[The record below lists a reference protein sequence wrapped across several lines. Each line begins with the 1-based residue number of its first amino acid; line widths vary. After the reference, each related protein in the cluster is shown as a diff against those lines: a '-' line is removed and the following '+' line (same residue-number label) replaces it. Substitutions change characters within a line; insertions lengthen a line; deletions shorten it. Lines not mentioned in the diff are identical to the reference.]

1 VNEHSEQTDN
11 PAETSEPLPPL
22 PPPKAGR
29 TLKFGIR
36 AAWDALG
43 FVCAMSL
50 TIFLT
55 AIPSIGLLVKGLFV
69 TTLSRLVT
77 CFPAAVL
84 YLLTVPP
91 VYAGVCW
98 LTHLIIER
106 DEPSYAEIWRGATRM
121 YGRAVA
127 LGAIHLVGTLV
138 LVGNTLFYLR
148 LGGFVFILL
157 AVLFLY
163 ALLFWGMNLFYHW
176 PLLIAMEAGILKRDD
191 GGQPGLR
198 SVFRNGFL
206 LAFSAPAFTFILVA
220 VIMAMSIPLIISGAG
235 LALIAPGFIA
245 FLTTQATRDQLVRFH
260 LLPEPPDPDEPIEDT
275 AWRVR

>member
-1 VNEHSEQTDN
+1 
-11 PAETSEPLPPL
+11 
-22 PPPKAGR
+22 
-29 TLKFGIR
+29 
-36 AAWDALG
+36 
-43 FVCAMSL
+43 MSL
-50 TIFLT
+50 TVFLT
-55 AIPSIGLLVKGLFV
+55 SIPAIGLFVKGLSS
-69 TTLSRLVT
+69 TSLPRLIACLPGV
-77 CFPAAVL
+77 AL

-127 LGAIHLVGTLV
+127 LGAIHLVVTLV
-138 LVGNTLFYLR
+138 LLGNAAFYLR
-148 LGGFVFILL
+148 TGGFIFILL

-176 PLLIAMEAGILKRDD
+176 PLFIAIEGGILKRDD
-191 GGQPGLR
+191 GGKPGLR

-220 VIMAMSIPLIISGAG
+220 VIMAVSIPLIISGAG

-245 FLTTQATRDQLVRFH
+245 FLSTQATRDQLVRFH
-260 LLPEPPDPDEPIEDT
+260 ILPEPPDPDEPIEDT